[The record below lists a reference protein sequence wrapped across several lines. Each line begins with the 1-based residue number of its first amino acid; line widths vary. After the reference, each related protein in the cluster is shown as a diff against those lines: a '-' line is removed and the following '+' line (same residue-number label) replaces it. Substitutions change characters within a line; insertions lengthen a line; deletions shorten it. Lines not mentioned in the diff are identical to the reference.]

1 MQRFMGMMPRE
12 EVKETHY
19 FKDKYGDRVMIDV
32 GDNGWTVYYAD
43 MSNKYADESIGTK
56 NNYIKAYAT
65 ADTDV
70 GPLTPL
76 TYYHESS
83 EFDCD
88 NEFDYDEFDDEFDG
102 YSVIED
108 YDDFDDIE
116 ETYEMYDGDE

>member
-1 MQRFMGMMPRE
+1 MGMMPRK

-56 NNYIKAYAT
+56 NNYIRAYTT
-65 ADTDV
+65 ADADV

-76 TYYHESS
+76 THYHEPS

-88 NEFDYDEFDDEFDG
+88 NEFDNEFDDEFDG

-116 ETYEMYDGDE
+116 EIYEMYDGDE

>member
-1 MQRFMGMMPRE
+1 MQRFMGMMPME

-19 FKDKYGDRVMIDV
+19 FKDRYGDRVMIDV

-56 NNYIKAYAT
+56 NNYIRAYTT
-65 ADTDV
+65 ADADV

-76 TYYHESS
+76 THHHESYDV
-83 EFDCD
+83 DCD

-102 YSVIED
+102 YSVI
-108 YDDFDDIE
+108 DDFDEYEDFE
-116 ETYEMYDGDE
+116 ESYDWCDGDE